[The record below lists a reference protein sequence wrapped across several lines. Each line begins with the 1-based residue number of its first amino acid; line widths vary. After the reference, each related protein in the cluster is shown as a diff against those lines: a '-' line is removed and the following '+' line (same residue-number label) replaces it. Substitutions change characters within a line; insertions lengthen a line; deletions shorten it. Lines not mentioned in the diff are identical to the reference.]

1 MQAQINDEAASE
13 ITLQMA
19 MEPKLRLRFSNYP
32 QYCEWKTGLE
42 VVRQLLE
49 QPSCALGEETPEN
62 SPFLF
67 TGTKNIPHGLLRTLL
82 LEGLAPGKALFGK

>member
-19 MEPKLRLRFSNYP
+19 MEPKLRLRFSSHP

-42 VVRQLLE
+42 IVRKLLE
-49 QPSCALGEETPEN
+49 QPSRALGEDAPGS
-62 SPFLF
+62 SPYLF
-67 TGTKNIPHGLLRTLL
+67 TGSKNVPHGLLRTLL
-82 LEGLAPGKALFGK
+82 LEGLAPGTLPHSQ